1 MTTAAD
7 PVLDDLRARIA
18 AADAE
23 LVALVNRR
31 LTLVQELWEHKR
43 AQGLPLTAPD
53 REAWLHQHLTAQNG
67 GPLSD
72 EGLASLVA
80 FVLQLTKQ
88 ELADG

>member
-7 PVLDDLRARIA
+7 PVLAELRERIA
-18 AADAE
+18 AADTE

-31 LTLVQELWEHKR
+31 LELVQELWEHKR
-43 AQGLPLTAPD
+43 ATGLPLTAPD
-53 REAWLHQHLTAQNG
+53 REDWLRQHLATENQ

-88 ELADG
+88 ELGE